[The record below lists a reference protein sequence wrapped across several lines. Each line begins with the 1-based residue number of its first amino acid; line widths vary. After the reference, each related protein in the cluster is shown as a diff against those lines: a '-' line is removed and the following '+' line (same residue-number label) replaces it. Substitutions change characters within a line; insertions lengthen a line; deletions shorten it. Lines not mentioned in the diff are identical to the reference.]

1 MKATRINME
10 HHTVSVK
17 MTREEL
23 AEVKYALAKLSEYYR
38 DRKLDNLANDAWDM
52 REDLDHA
59 FDKLYSDVE

>member
-10 HHTVSVK
+10 QHTVSVK
-17 MTREEL
+17 MNRNEL

-52 REDLDHA
+52 GENLQHA
-59 FDKLYSDVE
+59 FDRLFSDVD